1 MPESEQRPE
10 AGAAEDRKRGPR
22 RKLPKKATPGYL
34 ERAAL
39 FYLDRYATSADNLR
53 QVLRRKVARSARVHG
68 TDPAAGEDAIDALI
82 ARFLES
88 GLLDDARYAE
98 TRARSLTRRGQSLR
112 GIRLQLLQKGVGED
126 EIAAALAGL
135 HDESGDPEL
144 AAALAYARRRR
155 IGPFRAGA
163 ERPAQRERDLAA
175 LARRGF
181 ASDLVLK
188 VIDAESAE
196 ELEDEAEAARARSR
210 SAQIE
215 SI

>member
-1 MPESEQRPE
+1 MKNSETRPKTE
-10 AGAAEDRKRGPR
+10 KKAGG

-53 QVLRRKVARSARVHG
+53 RVLRRKVVRSARVHG
-68 TDPAAGEDAIDALI
+68 TDPAAGEEAIEALI
-82 ARFLES
+82 ARFLGA

-98 TRARSLTRRGQSLR
+98 ARARSLSRRGQPLR
-112 GIRLQLLQKGVGED
+112 GIRLQLLQKGVGEG

-135 HDESGDPEL
+135 REELGDPEL

-155 IGPFRAGA
+155 LGPFRAGS
-163 ERPAQRERDLAA
+163 ERRVQRERDLAA

-196 ELEDEAEAARARSR
+196 ALEDEAAAPELSR
-210 SAQIE
+210 
-215 SI
+215 

>member
-1 MPESEQRPE
+1 MRDSETRPGTE
-10 AGAAEDRKRGPR
+10 KRAAG

-53 QVLRRKVARSARVHG
+53 RVLRRKVARSAWAHG
-68 TDPAAGEDAIDALI
+68 TDPAAGEAAIDTLI
-82 ARFLES
+82 ARFLGA

-98 TRARSLTRRGQSLR
+98 THARSLSRRGQSLR
-112 GIRLQLLQKGVGED
+112 GIRRQLLQKGVGED

-135 HDESGDPEL
+135 SDELGDPEL

-155 IGPFRAGA
+155 LGPFRAGA

-181 ASDLVLK
+181 AVDLVLK

-196 ELEDEAEAARARSR
+196 ELEEEAAAPRVSP
-210 SAQIE
+210 
-215 SI
+215 

>member
-1 MPESEQRPE
+1 MRDSETRTDGE
-10 AGAAEDRKRGPR
+10 GKSAGR
-22 RKLPKKATPGYL
+22 RLPKKPKKATPGYL

-53 QVLRRKVARSARVHG
+53 RVLRRKVARSARVHG
-68 TDPAAGEDAIDALI
+68 TDPAVGEEAIEALI
-82 ARFLES
+82 ARFLGA

-98 TRARSLTRRGQSLR
+98 ARARSLSRQGQSLR

-135 HDESGDPEL
+135 REELGDPEL

-155 IGPFRAGA
+155 LGPFRAGTD
-163 ERPAQRERDLAA
+163 RQVQRERDLAA

-196 ELEDEAEAARARSR
+196 AMEDEAAAPELSR
-210 SAQIE
+210 
-215 SI
+215 